1 MSQFM
6 FFIFFL
12 MLPYLNIIR
21 YDSYAHQLFLFGM
34 PWHFSIP
41 REILNSTSG
50 MSSLVIAREFFLK
63 AILPWILV
71 LAFFPVM
78 GLFFGRFFCGWL
90 CPEGLLFEFADFLT
104 IKILGRR
111 SIYRRRFNDPEINKG
126 RRWPYVVLAIL
137 FYTTVPPIL
146 GILLS
151 AFFIPPDR
159 VYASIMT
166 GNFSF
171 GLKSAAIG
179 VSIYIIITS
188 VFVRHLFCKYVCAAG
203 LMQMLFGWF
212 RRGSLRV
219 AFLREQSSRCTDCR
233 NCERVCFM
241 DVKPRAPRKNIN
253 CVNCGE
259 CIIACRRELGADRG
273 LFKFSFGDSLESYG
287 NSNIPE
293 SSKVK
298 AV

>member
-1 MSQFM
+1 MS
-6 FFIFFL
+6 
-12 MLPYLNIIR
+12 
-21 YDSYAHQLFLFGM
+21 A
-34 PWHFSIP
+34 
-41 REILNSTSG
+41 
-50 MSSLVIAREFFLK
+50 LVIAKEFFLK

-78 GLFFGRFFCGWL
+78 GLFLGRFFCGWF

-111 SIYRRRFNDPEINKG
+111 SIYRRRFNDPVVKEG
-126 RRWPYVVLAIL
+126 RRWPYVLLAVV
-137 FYTTVPPIL
+137 FYTTVPPVI

-159 VYASIMT
+159 VFESIKT
-166 GNFSF
+166 GNLGF

-219 AFLREQSSRCTDCR
+219 AFLRQQSNRCTDCR
-233 NCERVCFM
+233 ACERVCFM

-259 CIIACRRELGADRG
+259 CIVACRRELGADRG
-273 LFKFSFGDSLESYG
+273 LFEFRSGSDKVAYNEPAISES
-287 NSNIPE
+287 
-293 SSKVK
+293 KKLK